1 MHSSITTVEPDWP
14 NFLSSI
20 ISRAAVLASSTVAAT
35 TTPLPRASPSAFT
48 TMGAPCSPM

>member
-1 MHSSITTVEPDWP
+1 MHSSMTTVEPDAP
-14 NFLSSI
+14 NFLSAI

-48 TMGAPCSPM
+48 TMGAPWASM